1 MALFARTYFR
11 YSFEIVI
18 EEPAANGKNIAPLS
32 SGPKGSKN
40 KILLVCRHE
49 CCCLKYYD
57 DVGQCR
63 ADPGPTAV
71 YDTDT
76 DITWMR
82 NANANANAGAGS
94 PFDDYANTNGG
105 KMCWQSANAWA
116 ASLNINGVTGW
127 RLPATTYP
135 DVTCSSVLNRSIG
148 GGCTGSEM
156 GHLFNV
162 EGIGRYIDGTYD
174 DAPFSNIQR
183 GFSDSLKW
191 TPQCQQQYA
200 NKRIKCELMYER

>member
-1 MALFARTYFR
+1 MALLARTYFR

-32 SGPKGSKN
+32 SRPKGSKN
-40 KILLVCRHE
+40 EIRLVCRHE

-76 DITWMR
+76 EMR
-82 NANANANAGAGS
+82 NANAGAGS
-94 PFDDYANTNGG
+94 PFDDYANTNDG
-105 KMCWQSANAWA
+105 KMSWQSANAWA

-127 RLPATTYP
+127 RLPTTTCP
-135 DVTCSSVLNRSIG
+135 DATCSSVQNRSIG
-148 GGCTGSEM
+148 GGRTGSEM
-156 GHLFNV
+156 GHLFDV
-162 EGIGRYIDGTYD
+162 EGIGRYIYGTYD
-174 DAPFSNIQR
+174 DAPFSNIQ
-183 GFSDSLKW
+183 
-191 TPQCQQQYA
+191 
-200 NKRIKCELMYER
+200 